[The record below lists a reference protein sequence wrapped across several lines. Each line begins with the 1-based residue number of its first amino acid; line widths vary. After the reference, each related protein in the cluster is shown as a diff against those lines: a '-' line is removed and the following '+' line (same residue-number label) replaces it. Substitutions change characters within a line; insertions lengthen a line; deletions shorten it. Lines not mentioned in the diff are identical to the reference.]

1 MTVWLLKSILA
12 SQWSFEPTQFSSE
25 LDHVGPFLQVWLRK
39 ENLIQ
44 VKGQCFTCKWSCWP
58 DLVALLVTT
67 HPISS
72 YGVYWSRY
80 ELFWVSQVSWRVSAK
95 EMPLC
100 SISIQFS
107 PHVPPSLLHNWYCI
121 PMCMAVNDEHGQLRC
136 LRMHHCDPLEHIWI
150 SEWVHK
156 GLHSVYARM
165 LMLTHLFRQ
174 MLNNWTGLQLYHF
187 GNLWMH
193 GTEISWDARNLDILM
208 AGDAKTQRVK
218 DLGPGTIEMCC
229 DLKWKTRQRASPY
242 EGRMLSPCLLRN
254 HNDFCEPANQ
264 RHESKKSLCPW
275 WFLELFELPD
285 HSRFSNSHR
294 NLHQMI
300 SYDFM
305 VISRIL
311 FQAPTPSYAADLD
324 ELIWIPRTRGV
335 RSTWGGNSE
344 DATSPW
350 KQEDV
355 LY

>member
-1 MTVWLLKSILA
+1 
-12 SQWSFEPTQFSSE
+12 
-25 LDHVGPFLQVWLRK
+25 
-39 ENLIQ
+39 
-44 VKGQCFTCKWSCWP
+44 
-58 DLVALLVTT
+58 
-67 HPISS
+67 
-72 YGVYWSRY
+72 
-80 ELFWVSQVSWRVSAK
+80 
-95 EMPLC
+95 
-100 SISIQFS
+100 
-107 PHVPPSLLHNWYCI
+107 
-121 PMCMAVNDEHGQLRC
+121 
-136 LRMHHCDPLEHIWI
+136 
-150 SEWVHK
+150 
-156 GLHSVYARM
+156 
-165 LMLTHLFRQ
+165 
-174 MLNNWTGLQLYHF
+174 
-187 GNLWMH
+187 
-193 GTEISWDARNLDILM
+193 M

-242 EGRMLSPCLLRN
+242 EGRMLSPCLLKNN

-285 HSRFSNSHR
+285 HSRLSNSHR

-305 VISRIL
+305 VIARIL

-335 RSTWGGNSE
+335 RSAWGRNSE

-355 LY
+355 LRIVPTCSLYIMYTDVYIYSIYNIHVFYL

>member
-58 DLVALLVTT
+58 NLVALLVTT

-150 SEWVHK
+150 SEGVHK

-275 WFLELFELPD
+275 WFLELFWITWSFKILKFSQKSSSNDFIWFHGHCKDPFPSSDTFICCRLGWVDMDPPDARSQVHLGVGILKTQLLPE
-285 HSRFSNSHR
+285 SKK
-294 NLHQMI
+294 M
-300 SYDFM
+300 Y
-305 VISRIL
+305 
-311 FQAPTPSYAADLD
+311 
-324 ELIWIPRTRGV
+324 
-335 RSTWGGNSE
+335 
-344 DATSPW
+344 
-350 KQEDV
+350 
-355 LY
+355 